1 MGPHTADVTPSGV
14 NTVGFSFEIFILFS
28 YRITVPGTC
37 IVEIR
42 VALGTRQNVGH
53 DSRCLEF
60 RGFYGISYLY
70 LCDEDVTQSNKI

>member
-42 VALGTRQNVGH
+42 VASALAGMLDTIHGETY
-53 DSRCLEF
+53 S
-60 RGFYGISYLY
+60 IAYL
-70 LCDEDVTQSNKI
+70 I